1 MTIMDSLV
9 IVLFILGGFLMFL
22 AGVGLVRMPDIFL
35 RMSAAT
41 KASTL
46 GAGFLLLGA
55 AFYFEDLGTISRAI
69 ATIFFLFITGPV
81 AAHRI
86 ARAAY
91 FDGVPLWERTQR
103 DDLKGHYDR
112 ETHELD
118 SDPCEDFPEESHQE
132 TREKG
137 VGDVHPLG

>member
-1 MTIMDSLV
+1 MTFLDALLAFLLV
-9 IVLFILGGFLMFL
+9 LGAFLMLL
-22 AGVGLVRMPDIFL
+22 AAVGLVRMPDIFL

-55 AFYFEDLGTISRAI
+55 ALYFEDLGTTSRAI
-69 ATIFFLFITGPV
+69 ATIFFLFITAPV

-91 FDGVPLWERTQR
+91 FDGSPIWEGTVR
-103 DDLKGHYDR
+103 DELRGHYDR
-112 ETHELD
+112 KTHELV
-118 SDPCEDFPEESHQE
+118 SDIPGGQPVE
-132 TREKG
+132 
-137 VGDVHPLG
+137 GDVIDDAQR